1 MRGRRAQSEV
11 IGVVLLLG
19 LTVIGTTAIIAI
31 GTTAISDSRQ
41 ASEVQ
46 STEHAMTL
54 FDSRAGNVALGDAD
68 VQAVEFGRTDGRFDI
83 EDGANGGTIRIEH
96 RINGTVEWQHE
107 TPLGAVVYTNDGTKV
122 AYQGGGVWRHEN
134 GGTGM
139 VSPPEFHYHGE
150 TLTLPLIRVTGEGSA
165 SGEPELSVRSVNET
179 ARIYPTTGDPYPI
192 EQGRVTVTV
201 ESEYYEGWKRY
212 FETRTNGKITVDE
225 AAKSVTVELQ
235 ARETIGRFTMTGNGD
250 EINLR
255 GIDSNDAIN
264 EFTLTLWPNDPGG
277 GESGRQFSPFQ
288 WGLEVSESDFELMF
302 KKNGDYVDVMLT
314 SPDGSETWEKTQAF
328 AIQTDGDGNEY
339 VDLELQPAD
348 PNDAGIS
355 LENGAGDTRPIGD
368 LLGEYLFEL
377 GPDVDLEV
385 FDQGQGGGGGSD
397 RVDYDTSFGDLYY
410 DSSDGFVAYL
420 NITESEVAVRIS

>member
-1 MRGRRAQSEV
+1 
-11 IGVVLLLG
+11 
-19 LTVIGTTAIIAI
+19 
-31 GTTAISDSRQ
+31 
-41 ASEVQ
+41 
-46 STEHAMTL
+46 
-54 FDSRAGNVALGDAD
+54 
-68 VQAVEFGRTDGRFDI
+68 
-83 EDGANGGTIRIEH
+83 
-96 RINGTVEWQHE
+96 
-107 TPLGAVVYTNDGTKV
+107 
-122 AYQGGGVWRHEN
+122 
-134 GGTGM
+134 M

-179 ARIYPTTGDPYPI
+179 ARIYPTPNESSPYPI

-201 ESEYYEGWKRY
+201 ESEYYEGWKQY
-212 FETRTNGKITVDE
+212 FEARTNGGITVDE
-225 AAKSVTVELQ
+225 EAERVTVELE

-264 EFTLTLWPNDPGG
+264 EFTLTLRPNNPGG
-277 GESGRQFSPFQ
+277 GQSGREFSPFQ

-314 SPDGSETWEKTQAF
+314 SPDGSETWERTQAF
-328 AIQTDGDGNEY
+328 AIQTDEDGNEY
-339 VDLELQPAD
+339 VDLELEPAD

-368 LLGEYLFEL
+368 LLGEYLLEL